1 MRKIKSMVCIVFM
14 SVVLA
19 NNVFAVDSYTS
30 VFSNYFE
37 NLVNTI
43 LSGVNNFGDDDCEQK
58 ICQSCKPTQPNCR
71 PR

>member
-1 MRKIKSMVCIVFM
+1 MKKIKSMVCIVFM

-19 NNVFAVDSYTS
+19 NNVFAVDSYTT

-43 LSGVNNFGDDDCEQK
+43 LLEVNKIVDDDCDHK
-58 ICQSCKPTQPNCR
+58 VCQSCKPTDPSCR